1 MPALSIKTIKS
12 SELEDVPT
20 GAAALVPH
28 LFGGGRR
35 DASRALASKPTD
47 AAEAGRQRA
56 EREAAKNK
64 VSAAMGAV
72 NSIPKGT
79 NGKPDS
85 VTTNNFPFKVSHDR
99 SVYQYDVV
107 IEPNVFHQERS
118 GIVRAAVRQSKM
130 KVDANALVVRG
141 AIAYSAAPLHAS
153 DKDKNPETRV
163 LAYTPPD
170 TARGVA
176 SKPRTITLR
185 FTRLISPPGPKNEL
199 STEWYGFMTSL
210 LADAL
215 EDGGLTKIGGA
226 YYDLEDAGNGHSLE
240 GLDGDG
246 VTLLTGLKMSLHP
259 TDRSGMMIA
268 ADVATRVTR
277 NGTVLDVLREA
288 ERGKVG
294 AANQQQAKRNHVEG
308 VICVA
313 TYKTGNRRQTVR
325 ADKIRFDMN
334 PRTVMALP
342 PGAAANTK
350 RQTYAEYMNV
360 VHGLQLRD
368 IDMNQPLIEHVSKKQ
383 VDADGK
389 AKVFHFLPQMLRVAS
404 QSQAVR
410 DDSELQKRI
419 KKIALMPSEL
429 RFNTIGQWM
438 TQLTTNGMFHRLR
451 QHWQVDVSDRFV
463 QAPSRV
469 LSPPELFSGG
479 DRPRQI
485 PISGSSQWL
494 VKSGMQLPI
503 KGFTPKAWTVVY
515 PQNIADKTDQF
526 ATMMMANTINGLK
539 AGWPQPHKL
548 PYQSSQNDAQ
558 NMRVLK
564 DTVLPNIDADAE
576 FVLFVL
582 PNDSETFYQAIKT
595 ETLQAWKVPSQCV
608 LYKNVV
614 NERNHLN
621 VSSRVGG
628 QMLVKSGSE
637 LWTQT
642 GKDVPNSLICGVAA
656 TKCGDGVVLAVVA
669 CRGDDFRFVYE
680 GTRVTRPG
688 PPMGRVLCEMIKD
701 ASAVYHAQSKAMKLS
716 PLTSVI
722 VYRSGLDE
730 GSVPDVTLH
739 EVVPLRELCTEHK
752 WKLCVVSSLK
762 RCLTRFYK
770 PAIGTVVDRAVLPK
784 TGHTFLMVAHHANV
798 GTATAMKYTVLVNDV
813 PALQRSGDVVQSLSF
828 KLCHMFFGWWGATRE
843 PSVVMYAQRH
853 ADLCAGLKTP
863 KDGILIKKGC
873 YSSL

>member
-1 MPALSIKTIKS
+1 
-12 SELEDVPT
+12 
-20 GAAALVPH
+20 
-28 LFGGGRR
+28 
-35 DASRALASKPTD
+35 
-47 AAEAGRQRA
+47 
-56 EREAAKNK
+56 
-64 VSAAMGAV
+64 
-72 NSIPKGT
+72 
-79 NGKPDS
+79 
-85 VTTNNFPFKVSHDR
+85 
-99 SVYQYDVV
+99 
-107 IEPNVFHQERS
+107 
-118 GIVRAAVRQSKM
+118 M
-130 KVDANALVVRG
+130 KVDSNGIVVRG
-141 AIAYSAAPLHAS
+141 AIGYSAAPLHTT
-153 DKDKNPETRV
+153 DKDKKPETRV
-163 LAYTPPD
+163 LAYTPPA

-199 STEWYGFMTSL
+199 SSEWYGFMTCL

-226 YYDLEDAGNGHSLE
+226 FFDLNDEGKGHVME

-246 VTLLTGLKMSLHP
+246 VTLLTGLKVSLHP
-259 TDRSGMMIA
+259 TDRSGLMLAVDI
-268 ADVATRVTR
+268 ATRVTR

-288 ERGKVG
+288 ERGMKG
-294 AANQQQAKRNHVEG
+294 AESQQRAKQAHVEG
-308 VICVA
+308 VMCVA
-313 TYKTGNRRQTVR
+313 TYTTGNRRQTVR
-325 ADKIRFDMN
+325 ADKIRFDMT
-334 PRTVMALP
+334 PRTLMALP
-342 PGAAANTK
+342 PGAAPNTK
-350 RQTYAEYMNV
+350 RQTYAEYMNT
-360 VHGLQLRD
+360 VHGVPMRD
-368 IDMNQPLIEHVSKKQ
+368 IDMNQPLIEHTSKKQ
-383 VDADGK
+383 VDVDGK
-389 AKVFHFLPQMLRVAS
+389 PKVFHYIPQMLRIAS

-410 DDSELQKRI
+410 DDTELQKRI
-419 KKIALMPSEL
+419 KKIALMSSEL

-451 QHWQVDVSDRFV
+451 QHWKVNVKDAFV
-463 QAPSRV
+463 QAPARI
-469 LSPPELFSGG
+469 LPPPELFSGG
-479 DRPRQI
+479 ERPRQI

-494 VKSGMQLPI
+494 VRSGMQLPI
-503 KGFTPKAWTVVY
+503 KGPVPKAWTVVY
-515 PQNIADKTDQF
+515 PQSIADKTSQF
-526 ATMMMANTINGLK
+526 VAMMMDNTINGLK
-539 AGWPQPHKL
+539 AGWPQPIKL
-548 PYQSSQNDAQ
+548 SYQSGHNDVQ
-558 NMRVLK
+558 NMKVLRE
-564 DTVLPNIDADAE
+564 TVLPNIDAEAE

-582 PNDSETFYQAIKT
+582 PNDSETFYHAVKT

-608 LYKNVV
+608 LFKNVV

-642 GKDVPNSLICGVAA
+642 GKDVPNSLVCGVTA

-669 CRGDDFRFVYE
+669 QRGDDFRFVYE
-680 GTRVTRPG
+680 GSRVTRPG
-688 PPMGRVLCEMIKD
+688 PSMGRAVCEMITE
-701 ASAVYHAQSKAMKLS
+701 ASTVYHTQSKAMKLS

-730 GSVPDVTLH
+730 GSVSDVSLH
-739 EVVPLRELCTEHK
+739 EVVPLRELCTERK

-798 GTATAMKYTVLVNDV
+798 GTATAMKYTVLANDV
-813 PALQRSGDVVQSLSF
+813 PALQRSGDVVQSLTF

-853 ADLCAGLKTP
+853 ADLCAGLKAP
-863 KDGILIKKGC
+863 REGIVIKKGC